1 MISGQKC
8 WLKAKL
14 LAVKF
19 GNPTLLFFITM
30 YKNEINTSFFNVK
43 CTNKCGVLVYSIQ
56 FMCSDIY
63 IITVTVNLPN
73 LIPN

>member
-8 WLKAKL
+8 SLEAKL
-14 LAVKF
+14 AAVKF

-43 CTNKCGVLVYSIQ
+43 SYQQMWCVGLFNLVYVQ
-56 FMCSDIY
+56 
-63 IITVTVNLPN
+63 
-73 LIPN
+73 